1 AGLENLEFYKFAY
14 SENVYTNSYNISNGN
29 TQFSIFVTD
38 NGKIIIPAVVYVNNI
53 PVWIQQASGQNP
65 YSINIIGGYNKIKL
79 RTADREIT
87 LDSIYIS
94 PFRKNIIAVPKDIQ
108 TKLYRSERREKLF
121 SPSEINQL
129 SRYIMPYKNNF
140 SSSAAY
146 IINRG
151 R

>member
-1 AGLENLEFYKFAY
+1 
-14 SENVYTNSYNISNGN
+14 
-29 TQFSIFVTD
+29 
-38 NGKIIIPAVVYVNNI
+38 
-53 PVWIQQASGQNP
+53 
-65 YSINIIGGYNKIKL
+65 
-79 RTADREIT
+79 ADREIT

-129 SRYIMPYKNNF
+129 SRYIMPYKNKY

-146 IINRG
+146 IVNRG
-151 R
+151 RVLELSGQYYNNIIGPVAGSVDFYETEKYHLNFNH